1 VLLTLFLRCWRKVVD
16 MRNSCFGIG
25 IGALVGL
32 TATVGSCAVGTISGP
47 FVHRNLQI
55 FLIHG
60 ESQLEG
66 RHYATLSEAIARGM
80 VVVKETGNVSE
91 LSIENRSKEAI
102 VFLNAGDI
110 VKGGRQDRTIRDD
123 LILQTHSGQVPLPS
137 FCVENGRWTKRAGE
151 DAANFSSNTK
161 VLTSKSLKLAARYG
175 QDQSQVWSG
184 VAEQQ
189 MKLNQNLSRLSGET
203 VDTRSG
209 ISSSSLQLTLENKNL
224 DKIKKD
230 YLDEFEPL
238 LNGKTDVIGFA
249 YAINGELNSAEVYN
263 NKNLFRALWPKLL
276 DAAVTEAV
284 AECDNDRKY
293 QNIAAGELKS
303 FFETAL
309 SGSAREHTVAKS
321 TLVRTITT
329 PTTFLFETVDLQA
342 DGVWIHKSFINKGK
356 EKVTV
361 PLDRNS
367 IRYTPEQQRT
377 YPNSNK

>member
-1 VLLTLFLRCWRKVVD
+1 MWGMKNFCLKGVALAL
-16 MRNSCFGIG
+16 IG
-25 IGALVGL
+25 M
-32 TATVGSCAVGTISGP
+32 ATCTGYGAVGTISGP

-55 FLIHG
+55 FLMHG
-60 ESQLEG
+60 ETQLEG
-66 RHYATLSEAIARGM
+66 RHYATLSEAMAKGM
-80 VVVKETGNVSE
+80 VVVRETGNVSE

-123 LILQTHSGQVPLPS
+123 LILETHSSQVPLPS
-137 FCVENGRWTKRAGE
+137 FCVENGRWTKRGGE
-151 DAANFSSNTK
+151 DAANFSANTK
-161 VLTSKSLKLAARYG
+161 VLTSKNLKLAARYG
-175 QDQSQVWSG
+175 QNQSEVWSG

-189 MKLNQNLSRLSGET
+189 TKLSKNLSRISGET
-203 VDTRSG
+203 VDTRSAV
-209 ISSSSLQLTLENKNL
+209 SSSSLQLTLENKNL
-224 DKIKKD
+224 DKIRKE
-230 YLDEFEPL
+230 YLDEFDSL

-276 DAAVTEAV
+276 DSAATEAV

-293 QNIAAGELKS
+293 QNVKSGELTS

-309 SGSAREHTVAKS
+309 SGSAKERTVSKS
-321 TLVRTITT
+321 TLVRTLTT
-329 PTTFLFETVDLQA
+329 PTTVLFETIDLQA

-356 EKVTV
+356 ETVTV

-367 IRYTPEQQRT
+367 LR
-377 YPNSNK
+377 